1 MRERERE
8 RQRERAFGFTRK
20 CIKFVHVV
28 DKFYISLDLVTPVI
42 W

>member
-8 RQRERAFGFTRK
+8 RERALGFTRK
-20 CIKFVHVV
+20 CMKFVCVV